1 MDAIPTVMR
10 AIDPE
15 QPGGPEVLRIVERP
29 VPSSDVDGERAS
41 STQPYPSK
49 PAALSPQGVTL
60 DDAFDDFAW
69 SAAA

>member
-29 VPSSDVDGERAS
+29 VPTPGEGEVLIRVALSSDAMRDFTIRPSGRVDR
-41 STQPYPSK
+41 
-49 PAALSPQGVTL
+49 
-60 DDAFDDFAW
+60 
-69 SAAA
+69 